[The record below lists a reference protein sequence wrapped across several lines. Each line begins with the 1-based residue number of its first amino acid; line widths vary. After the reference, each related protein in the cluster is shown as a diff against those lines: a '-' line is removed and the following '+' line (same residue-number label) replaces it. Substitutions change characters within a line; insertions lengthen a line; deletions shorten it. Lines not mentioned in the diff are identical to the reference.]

1 MIGLNITMP
10 TTCLNCPCLSTFLVD
25 DTAFRFCLAAH
36 RSLVIMS
43 KGEIKSFVKWMDF
56 QKPEWCPWIEIKDG
70 EQV

>member
-10 TTCLNCPCLSTFLVD
+10 TTCLDCPCLHTFSIG
-25 DTAFRFCLAAH
+25 DTAFRFCLAEK
-36 RSLVIMS
+36 RPLVIIS
-43 KGEIKSFVKWMDF
+43 INDLKNSIDWMNF